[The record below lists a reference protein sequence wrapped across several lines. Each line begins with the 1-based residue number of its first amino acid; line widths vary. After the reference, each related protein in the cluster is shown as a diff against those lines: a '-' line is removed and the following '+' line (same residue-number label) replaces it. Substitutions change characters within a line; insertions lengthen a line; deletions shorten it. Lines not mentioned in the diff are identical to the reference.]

1 MSEHLVSAPQTDFE
15 TALTLTPAKDDFTA
29 LNWHVPEGWEQGR
42 GAWGGLVIGAQV
54 LAVEKRQ
61 QVDQDSD
68 RRVRTISSQ
77 IFAPVPVGPSTISVE
92 SLRRGSGMSTWQT
105 LVRNTKGEALA
116 QAVVITAT
124 PRATD
129 LASAEAKWGL
139 AQVPELG
146 SWQDVPVVSIDPPL
160 GPVFSR
166 HLEYRPRLG
175 IPMSGAPARTEG
187 WIGLVGLPQWTAHLL
202 LGLVDAWW
210 PAAYT
215 ALPSPRPMATVSFGA
230 HLLVDPG
237 EISPAEP
244 LLHEAVVTC
253 AEDGFTSELRRLWT
267 PSGRLVVENHQSIVV
282 VA

>member
-1 MSEHLVSAPQTDFE
+1 VSEAFTSAPQTALE
-15 TALTLTPAKDDFTA
+15 GALTLTAVDQELTA
-29 LNWHVPEGWEQGR
+29 VNWDVPDGWQQGR

-54 LAVEKRQ
+54 FAVEKRQ
-61 QVDQDSD
+61 EVDRDSD

-92 SLRRGSGMSTWQT
+92 CLRRGSGMSTWQT
-105 LVRNTKGEALA
+105 MVRDAAGAALA
-116 QAVVITAT
+116 QAVVITGT

-129 LASAEAKWGL
+129 LAGAETHWGL
-139 AQVPELG
+139 APVPSLG
-146 SWQDVPVVSIDPPL
+146 SWQEVPVVSIDPPL
-160 GPVFSR
+160 GPVFSQ

-175 IPMSGAPARTEG
+175 IPMSGGQARAEG
-187 WIGLVGLPQWTAHLL
+187 WIGLVGLSAWSAHLL
-202 LGLVDAWW
+202 LGIADAWW

-230 HLLVDPG
+230 HLLLDPA

-244 LLHEAVVTC
+244 LLHEALVTC
-253 AEDGFTSELRRLWT
+253 AEDGYTSEIRRLWT
-267 PSGRLVVENHQSIVV
+267 PDGRLVVENHQSIVV

>member
-1 MSEHLVSAPQTDFE
+1 VSEDLASAQQTAYE
-15 TALTLTPAKDDFTA
+15 VALTLTAASEDSATFHWD
-29 LNWHVPEGWEQGR
+29 VPDGWQQGR

-61 QVDQDSD
+61 EVDHDSD

-92 SLRRGSGMSTWQT
+92 CLRRGSAMSTWQT
-105 LVRNTKGEALA
+105 MVRDAAGAAMA
-116 QAVVITAT
+116 QAVVLTGT

-129 LASAEAKWGL
+129 LASAQTQWGL
-139 AQVPELG
+139 APVPTLG
-146 SWQDVPVVSIDPPL
+146 AWQEVPVVSVDPPL
-160 GPVFSR
+160 GPVFSQ

-175 IPMSGAPARTEG
+175 IPMSGGQARAEG
-187 WIGLVGLPQWTAHLL
+187 WIGLVGLSAWNAHLL
-202 LGLVDAWW
+202 LGIADAWW

-230 HLLVDPG
+230 HLLLDPA

-244 LLHEAVVTC
+244 LLHEALVTC
-253 AEDGFTSELRRLWT
+253 AEDGYTSEIRRLWT
-267 PSGRLVVENHQSIVV
+267 PGGRLVVENHQSIVV

>member
-1 MSEHLVSAPQTDFE
+1 VSDLIDAEHLTAFESALSLNLGDLE
-15 TALTLTPAKDDFTA
+15 DGIFT
-29 LNWHVPEGWEQGR
+29 WEVPDGWQQGR

-54 LAVEKRQ
+54 SAVGKRQ
-61 QVDQDSD
+61 DLDGDSN

-77 IFAPVPVGPSTISVE
+77 IFAPVPVGPATISVE
-92 SLRRGSGMSTWQT
+92 CLRRGSGMSTWQT
-105 LVRNTKGEALA
+105 MVRSAQGEALT

-129 LASAEAKWGL
+129 LASAEATWGL
-139 AQVPELG
+139 APVPALG
-146 SWQDVPVVSIDPPL
+146 SWQDVPIVSIDPPL

-175 IPMSGAPARTEG
+175 IPMSGGQARAEG
-187 WIGLVGLPQWTAHLL
+187 WIGLAELSQWNAHLL
-202 LGLVDAWW
+202 LGIADAWW

-230 HLLVDPG
+230 HLLIDPT

-244 LLHEAVVTC
+244 LLHEAFVTC

-267 PSGRLVVENHQSIVV
+267 PDGRLVVENHQSIVV